1 MRAGWASGE
10 PWGYE
15 VRLPPNHKGPAG
27 RRNRQA
33 LAHWSRLGIRR
44 IDGETLTGG
53 GPAALHL
60 PAGPAGPAFMV
71 FRNFDAI
78 HAYNAAESYVLAIA
92 HLSDRLRGGGPFQA
106 AWPTDDP
113 GLSRAERR
121 EVQQQL
127 AERGFDIG
135 VVDGIIGPRTRAAIE
150 TFQASAGL
158 PVDGRAGARV
168 LKALKDAAAPR

>member
-1 MRAGWASGE
+1 VSGE

-15 VRLPPNHKGPAG
+15 VRLPQNYKGPSG
-27 RRNRQA
+27 RRSRQA
-33 LAHWSRLGIRR
+33 LAQWSKLGIRR
-44 IDGETLTGG
+44 IDGEPLTGG

-60 PAGPAGPAFMV
+60 PAGADGPAFIV
-71 FRNFDAI
+71 FKNFDVI

-92 HLSDRLRGGGPFQA
+92 HLSDRLRGAGPFQK

-127 AERGFDIG
+127 TERGFDIG
-135 VVDGIIGPRTRAAIE
+135 TIDGLIGPRTRAAIE
-150 TFQASAGL
+150 AFQASVGL
-158 PVDGRAGARV
+158 PVDGRAGRRV
-168 LKALKDAAAPR
+168 LKALKDATAPR